1 MMNTNANSIKDAGI
15 AASEETVNTTNFF
28 TVFVDKH
35 VYGLDVK
42 EAETIFKVGHVTPIP
57 LIHREVAGFINL
69 RGKIVVAVS
78 LRRRL
83 GVPTTSEAREKFAI
97 GLEAAN
103 EHFALLVDRV
113 GDVLALPSRREPK
126 FPRILLADNP
136 CSRAISIFTNSS
148 LRRSSTSRDY
158 STFRSEKAA

>member
-1 MMNTNANSIKDAGI
+1 MTNTHLSSSRDSATTAPEGPVSK
-15 AASEETVNTTNFF
+15 TNFF

-42 EAETIFKVGHVTPIP
+42 EAETIFKVGHITPIP
-57 LIHREVAGFINL
+57 LIHREVLGFINL

-83 GVPTTSEAREKFAI
+83 GIPETDENCEKFAI

-113 GDVLALPSRREPK
+113 GDVLALPESARTEIPPH
-126 FPRILLADNP
+126 F
-136 CSRAISIFTNSS
+136 
-148 LRRSSTSRDY
+148 TSRQSLFTRDLY
-158 STFRSEKAA
+158 LYDSKLTPILDITRLFDFSI

>member
-1 MMNTNANSIKDAGI
+1 MTKTIPNSSRDSTTAVAEGPVSK
-15 AASEETVNTTNFF
+15 TNFF

-42 EAETIFKVGHVTPIP
+42 EAETIFKVGYITPIP
-57 LIHREVAGFINL
+57 LIHKEVVGFINL

-83 GVPTTSEAREKFAI
+83 GIPETDESCEKFAI

-113 GDVLALPSRREPK
+113 GDVLALPE
-126 FPRILLADNP
+126 LARTEIP
-136 CSRAISIFTNSS
+136 PHF
-148 LRRSSTSRDY
+148 TSRQSLFTRDLY
-158 STFRSEKAA
+158 LYELKLTPILNVARLFDFSI

>member
-1 MMNTNANSIKDAGI
+1 MMMNTNPNSIKDAG
-15 AASEETVNTTNFF
+15 AAVPEETVSRTNFF

-42 EAETIFKVGHVTPIP
+42 EAETIFKVGQITPIP
-57 LIHREVAGFINL
+57 LIHREVIGFINL
-69 RGKIVVAVS
+69 RGRIVVAVS

-83 GVPTTSEAREKFAI
+83 GVPSTSEACEKFAI

-113 GDVLALPSRREPK
+113 GDVLALPESARTEIPPH
-126 FPRILLADNP
+126 F
-136 CSRAISIFTNSS
+136 
-148 LRRSSTSRDY
+148 TSRQSLFTRDLY
-158 STFRSEKAA
+158 LYKSKLTPILDVARLFDFSI

>member
-1 MMNTNANSIKDAGI
+1 MTNTNPNSSREGTT
-15 AASEETVNTTNFF
+15 AAPEEHASKTNFF

-42 EAETIFKVGHVTPIP
+42 EAQTIFKVGHITPIP

-83 GVPTTSEAREKFAI
+83 GIPETDETCEKFAI
-97 GLEAAN
+97 GLEAAK
-103 EHFALLVDRV
+103 EDFALLVDRV
-113 GDVLALPSRREPK
+113 GDVLALPKSARTEIPPH
-126 FPRILLADNP
+126 F
-136 CSRAISIFTNSS
+136 
-148 LRRSSTSRDY
+148 TSRQSLFTRDLY
-158 STFRSEKAA
+158 LYNSKLTPILNVSRLFDFSI

>member
-1 MMNTNANSIKDAGI
+1 MTNMNPNSSRNGTS
-15 AASEETVNTTNFF
+15 AAPEEHVSKTNFF

-42 EAETIFKVGHVTPIP
+42 EAQTIFKVGHITPIP

-83 GVPTTSEAREKFAI
+83 GIPETDEICEKFAI
-97 GLEAAN
+97 GLEAAK
-103 EHFALLVDRV
+103 EDFALLVDRV
-113 GDVLALPSRREPK
+113 GDVLALPESARTEIPPH
-126 FPRILLADNP
+126 F
-136 CSRAISIFTNSS
+136 
-148 LRRSSTSRDY
+148 TSRQSLFTRDLY
-158 STFRSEKAA
+158 LYESKLTPILNVARLFDFSI

>member
-1 MMNTNANSIKDAGI
+1 MMNTNPNSGRDSTI
-15 AASEETVNTTNFF
+15 AAPEGHVSKTNFF

-35 VYGLDVK
+35 VYGLDVT
-42 EAETIFKVGHVTPIP
+42 EAETIFKVGHITPIP

-83 GVPTTSEAREKFAI
+83 GIPETDGMCEKFAI

-113 GDVLALPSRREPK
+113 GDVLALPKSARTEIPPH
-126 FPRILLADNP
+126 F
-136 CSRAISIFTNSS
+136 
-148 LRRSSTSRDY
+148 TSRQSLFTRDLY
-158 STFRSEKAA
+158 LYNSKLTPILDIRRLFDFSI

>member
-1 MMNTNANSIKDAGI
+1 MTNTHLNSSRESTMMALEAPVSR
-15 AASEETVNTTNFF
+15 TNFF

-42 EAETIFKVGHVTPIP
+42 EAETIFKVGHITPIP
-57 LIHREVAGFINL
+57 LIHKEVVGFINL

-83 GVPTTSEAREKFAI
+83 GIPDTGENCEKFAI

-113 GDVLALPSRREPK
+113 GDVLALPESARTEIPPH
-126 FPRILLADNP
+126 F
-136 CSRAISIFTNSS
+136 
-148 LRRSSTSRDY
+148 TSRQSLFTRDLY
-158 STFRSEKAA
+158 LYDSKLTPILDITRLFDFSI

>member
-1 MMNTNANSIKDAGI
+1 MMNTNPHRIKDAGI
-15 AASEETVNTTNFF
+15 AGSEETVNTTNFF

-42 EAETIFKVGHVTPIP
+42 EAETIFKVGHITPIP
-57 LIHREVAGFINL
+57 LIHREVTGFINL

-83 GVPTTSEAREKFAI
+83 GVPATSEACEKFAI
-97 GLEAAN
+97 GLEAAS

-113 GDVLALPSRREPK
+113 GDVLALPESARTEIPPH
-126 FPRILLADNP
+126 F
-136 CSRAISIFTNSS
+136 
-148 LRRSSTSRDY
+148 TSRQSLFTRDLY
-158 STFRSEKAA
+158 LYESKLTPILDVARLFDFSI

>member
-1 MMNTNANSIKDAGI
+1 MTNAHLNSSRDGTITVPEAL
-15 AASEETVNTTNFF
+15 ASKTNFF

-42 EAETIFKVGHVTPIP
+42 EAETIFKVSHITPIP
-57 LIHREVAGFINL
+57 LIHREIVGFINL

-83 GVPTTSEAREKFAI
+83 GIAETGENCEKFAI

-113 GDVLALPSRREPK
+113 GDVLALPESARTEIPPH
-126 FPRILLADNP
+126 F
-136 CSRAISIFTNSS
+136 
-148 LRRSSTSRDY
+148 TSRQSLFTRDLY
-158 STFRSEKAA
+158 LYDSKLTPILDITRLFDFTI

>member
-1 MMNTNANSIKDAGI
+1 MTNTNPNSSRDDPRPEGP
-15 AASEETVNTTNFF
+15 ASKTNFF

-42 EAETIFKVGHVTPIP
+42 EAETIFKVGHITPIP
-57 LIHREVAGFINL
+57 LIHREVVGFINL

-83 GVPTTSEAREKFAI
+83 GIPETDEICEKFAI

-113 GDVLALPSRREPK
+113 GDVSSAARIRANRDPAAFHQQAIPVHARSLPL
-126 FPRILLADNP
+126 RI
-136 CSRAISIFTNSS
+136 RNS
-148 LRRSSTSRDY
+148 LPSSTSARLFDF
-158 STFRSEKAA
+158 SI

>member
-1 MMNTNANSIKDAGI
+1 MTSTNPNSSRDSTI
-15 AASEETVNTTNFF
+15 AASEGLASKTSNFF

-42 EAETIFKVGHVTPIP
+42 EAETIFKVGPITPIP
-57 LIHREVAGFINL
+57 LTHPEVSGFINL

-83 GVPTTSEAREKFAI
+83 GIPETDGICEKFAI
-97 GLEAAN
+97 SLEAAN

-113 GDVLALPSRREPK
+113 GDVLALPASARTEIP
-126 FPRILLADNP
+126 PHY
-136 CSRAISIFTNSS
+136 
-148 LRRSSTSRDY
+148 TSRQSLFTRDLY
-158 STFRSEKAA
+158 LYDSKLTPILDVSRLFDFSI

>member
-1 MMNTNANSIKDAGI
+1 MMNTNPKSSRDGAVAVVEGH
-15 AASEETVNTTNFF
+15 VNKTNFF

-42 EAETIFKVGHVTPIP
+42 EAETIFKVGYITPIP

-83 GVPTTSEAREKFAI
+83 GIPETDEICEKFAI

-113 GDVLALPSRREPK
+113 GDVLALPE
-126 FPRILLADNP
+126 LARTEIP
-136 CSRAISIFTNSS
+136 PHF
-148 LRRSSTSRDY
+148 TSRQALFTRDLY
-158 STFRSEKAA
+158 LYDSKLTPILDIARLFDFSI